1 MKKIIFDVDYT
12 LLKPNYEFE
21 PNFFKDYAMTEH
33 FMNNIGKVLG
43 EFENRHL
50 KYNTKEFLIYL
61 NQFSSMHLDEK
72 FLLNWFTFNAKLEKQ
87 DVSDAKELLEY
98 CKKKRIE
105 IVALTNWF
113 TEVQKKKLE
122 IVDLLKY
129 FDEVYGGDIYLK
141 PNPQSYL
148 KAIGNSQPSDC
159 IMVGDTLEVDVIAP
173 SALGIKAIHLTKKEE
188 DHEFTKVKKLTEIK
202 QFL

>member
-1 MKKIIFDVDYT
+1 MKKIIFDIDYT
-12 LLKPNYEFE
+12 LLKPNYEYE
-21 PNFFKDYAMTEH
+21 QNFFKDYAMTEH

-43 EFENRHL
+43 DFENCHL
-50 KYNTKEFLIYL
+50 KYNKKEFLRYL
-61 NQFSSMHLDEK
+61 NQFSSMHLDEE
-72 FLLNWFTFNAKLEKQ
+72 FLL
-87 DVSDAKELLEY
+87 
-98 CKKKRIE
+98 
-105 IVALTNWF
+105 NWF

-122 IVDLLKY
+122 IVGLLKY

-148 KAIGNSQPSDC
+148 KAIGDSQPSDC

-173 SALGIKAIHLTKKEE
+173 SALGIKAIHLTKKEV

-202 QFL
+202 KYL